1 MNLKS
6 GFTLI
11 ELLVVVLIIGIL
23 ASIALPQYRLAVIKS
38 KAAAYFP
45 VLKSIRDAQ
54 EVYYLANGHYAID
67 IRELD
72 VDMPAH
78 CTMTYSGG
86 GSRQLGNEWACGT
99 EFYIDNAVDSRTS
112 STVTPYGVVYL
123 EYCPG
128 ANGDWPSCRNR
139 RDFTLGFV
147 YQSHEDPT
155 VAGKLR
161 CAVANNSALGQ
172 KLCKSMVGL
181 VDVFVDV
188 EGLSD

>member
-23 ASIALPQYRLAVIKS
+23 ASIALPQYKLAVIKS

-67 IRELD
+67 VRELD

-78 CTMTYSGG
+78 CTISTDHQS
-86 GSRQLGNEWACGT
+86 GNEWSCGT
-99 EFYIDNAVDSRTS
+99 EFYIDNAIDSVTS
-112 STVTPYGVVYL
+112 PTVTPYGVVYL

-128 ANGDWPSCRNR
+128 ANAAWTTCRDR
-139 RDFTLGFV
+139 RDFLIGFI
-147 YQSHEDPT
+147 YQHSAEYTPQGLE
-155 VAGKLR
+155 GKIR
-161 CAVANNSALGQ
+161 CSSCNNSALGKQ
-172 KLCKSMVGL
+172 VCRSLTGL
-181 VDVFVDV
+181 IDRYV
-188 EGLSD
+188 EM

>member
-23 ASIALPQYRLAVIKS
+23 ASIALPQYKLAVIKS

-67 IRELD
+67 VRELD

-78 CTMTYSGG
+78 CTTTYSGG

-128 ANGDWPSCRNR
+128 ANAAWTTCRDR
-139 RDFTLGFV
+139 RDFLIGFIYQHSAEYASQPELLG
-147 YQSHEDPT
+147 
-155 VAGKLR
+155 KIR
-161 CAVANNSALGQ
+161 CSVHNNSDLGE
-172 KLCKSMVGL
+172 KICKSLSGL
-181 VDVFVDV
+181 VDVVYR
-188 EGLSD
+188 